1 MLTRSA
7 NSLRSVSVIAGVLGR
22 AGERGQAR
30 RKADAKK
37 GICTWRN
44 QPDIQKWMEDQKTKA
59 EDAAEAE
66 HRARRAPSLDNNSD
80 SRSIF

>member
-1 MLTRSA
+1 M
-7 NSLRSVSVIAGVLGR
+7 SVIAGVLGR

-44 QPDIQKWMEDQKTKA
+44 QPDIQKWMADQKNKA

-66 HRARRAPSLDNNSD
+66 LRARRADSLDGNTG